1 MKIAETERLN
11 IRWLTEDDADFIL
24 ELLNEPSWLKFIG
37 DKGVRNV
44 EDARKYIVEGPMA
57 MYDQYG
63 FGLYLVEMKDSR
75 TPIGICGLIKRE
87 SLENVDVGFAFLEKY
102 GAKGYAYEAAT
113 AVMEYGRNHLQ
124 LHRIVAITTEDN
136 EKSVKLL
143 EKLGL
148 TFEKLIPSHDESE
161 TLKLFAVD
169 Y

>member
-11 IRWLTEDDADFIL
+11 ILRLTEEDADFIL
-24 ELLNEPSWLKFIG
+24 ELLNEPSWIKFIG

-63 FGLYLVEMKDSR
+63 FGLYLVETKDPR
-75 TPIGICGLIKRE
+75 TPLGICGLIKRD
-87 SLENVDVGFAFLEKY
+87 SLENVDIGFAFLERH

-113 AVMEYGRNHLQ
+113 AVMEFGRNHLH

-136 EKSVKLL
+136 EKSAKLL
-143 EKLGL
+143 ERLGL
-148 TFEKLIPSHDESE
+148 TFEKLIPSHDGTE